1 MRNAMERVPLP
12 PTMAVALALALPFIG
27 LPERHRGEG
36 AWQDHAESSSSLCN
50 SDWALAWRVLHR
62 GRGESGA
69 DHVGHNVHFTEVRLM
84 HNDTNL
90 VGEGLELEF
99 CL

>member
-1 MRNAMERVPLP
+1 MRNAKERVPLP

-50 SDWALAWRVLHR
+50 SDWALAWRVLHHS
-62 GRGESGA
+62 RGESAGCQWYHGDPEA
-69 DHVGHNVHFTEVRLM
+69 LLPEEHETDDDSSEML
-84 HNDTNL
+84 DL
-90 VGEGLELEF
+90 SE
-99 CL
+99 